1 MDFSKEILYP
11 VIILTG
17 IAIFF
22 SILIAIF
29 SKRFAIKKDLQVET
43 VLGLL
48 AGANCG
54 ACGYAGC
61 EAFAKAL
68 VKGEA
73 KLSMCNATNKE
84 CKKKIGALLGTDAS
98 DEETVVV
105 CACIGGIMCEDKY
118 EYQGYGDCA
127 SVELLSGGR
136 KSCPTGCI
144 GMSTCV
150 SSCPV
155 HAIDIIKGVAVVN
168 QSKCIHCGIC
178 VLNCPKS
185 LMKRIPKKAMYFI
198 ACSCHES
205 GKNVRI
211 NCKVGCIGCG
221 ICAKVCPEGAI
232 SMVDNLPVFD
242 YDKCIGCGVCAD
254 KCPSKCIKE
263 LVLPQKNDE

>member
-105 CACIGGIMCEDKY
+105 CAC
-118 EYQGYGDCA
+118 
-127 SVELLSGGR
+127 
-136 KSCPTGCI
+136 
-144 GMSTCV
+144 
-150 SSCPV
+150 
-155 HAIDIIKGVAVVN
+155 
-168 QSKCIHCGIC
+168 
-178 VLNCPKS
+178 
-185 LMKRIPKKAMYFI
+185 
-198 ACSCHES
+198 
-205 GKNVRI
+205 
-211 NCKVGCIGCG
+211 
-221 ICAKVCPEGAI
+221 
-232 SMVDNLPVFD
+232 
-242 YDKCIGCGVCAD
+242 
-254 KCPSKCIKE
+254 
-263 LVLPQKNDE
+263 